1 MSFSV
6 WEQLGQLKLLT
17 MRLGVLHEAQIK
29 QLKIWPRVFFQNSNK
44 SQFSVDIEKK
54 SIVFDVWQNSSKE
67 NALEKKAPE
76 ILDQNTKELLGDDWS
91 VRIVLHYPKKK
102 DVIHR
107 FYRKVPEIVPPSK
120 RKA

>member
-54 SIVFDVWQNSSKE
+54 SIVFDVWQNSSKD